1 MENQSFL
8 KRSPRRNY
16 EFLYGVNP
24 IYSVLTINSGRR
36 KVYEIILS
44 KSRKRFPK
52 IKEII
57 SEALKNSIS
66 VAEMESDKFSSLFK
80 DHFTSSDPTSSTSI
94 QGIAA
99 RVSSYNYY
107 SFEQYLNN
115 DIARDSKIIVLDG
128 VTDVGNF
135 GSIIR
140 NCSAF
145 GFDGIIIPKN
155 RSVDVNKRVSK
166 ISAGALEEV
175 RIFKVINIV
184 RILKQLKERGFW
196 IYGTTLDKTQKVKDA
211 GEVEFIFPL
220 AVVFGNEDRGISRL
234 VGKNCDI
241 MVTIN
246 TAGTA
251 QSLNVSVASGI
262 LLYIIQEYKT
272 KDQE

>member
-1 MENQSFL
+1 MGKE
-8 KRSPRRNY
+8 RNY

-24 IYSVLTINSGRR
+24 IYSVITVNSGRR
-36 KVYEIILS
+36 KVYEIILN
-44 KSRKRFPK
+44 KSRKKSPR
-52 IKEII
+52 IKVII
-57 SEALKNSIS
+57 SKALKNGIN
-66 VAEMESDKFSSLFK
+66 VVELESYKFINLFK
-80 DHFTSSDPTSSTSI
+80 EHFNSFNSSSFTSI

-99 RVSSYNYY
+99 KVSLYNYY
-107 SFEQYLNN
+107 SLEQYLNN
-115 DIARDSKIIVLDG
+115 DSIRESKLIILDG

-145 GFDGIIIPKN
+145 GFDGIIISKN
-155 RSVDVNKRVSK
+155 RSVDVNKKVSK

-175 RIFKVINIV
+175 RIFRVTNIV
-184 RILKQLKERGFW
+184 RILKKLKERGFW
-196 IYGTTLDKTQKVKDA
+196 IYGTTLDKTRKVKDV

-220 AVVFGNEDRGISRL
+220 AVVFGSEDRGISRL

-262 LLYIIQEYKT
+262 LLYIIQGCRT
-272 KDQE
+272 KDQK